1 MTSSEKAH
9 AYARSVVSGEIDAC
23 KWVVAACRRHLDDVI
38 RSKKKG
44 GRYPFKYD
52 EIAAN
57 RACSFIETLPHV
69 KGRWARS
76 KELIKLEPWQCFT
89 ECVVYGWLDK
99 KTDLRR
105 FRTVYIEV
113 PRKNA
118 KSTLS
123 SGNGL
128 YMVAADGE
136 EGAEVYS
143 AATTRDQAKIVHSI
157 AQQMVRKSPEMQDD
171 EEGLGIGVGA
181 RSIHVLKS
189 GSKFEPLSAE
199 ASSLDGQNV
208 HFGIIDELHAH
219 KTREVFD
226 VIETATGARDQP
238 LVWIITTAGSNRAG
252 ICYEQRTYLTKI
264 LSGAAKDETYFGII
278 YTLDDDD
285 DWTDPKVW
293 AKANPNY
300 GISVSPSDI
309 ARKARKAMQMPS
321 AQNNFKTKHL
331 NLWVNADTSWMD
343 MLKWDKCGDP
353 SLSVDDFAG
362 EEMIAGLDLAS
373 KVDIAAKVQ
382 VFKRDDHFYVFGK
395 YYLPEDTVEDS
406 GNSQYEGW
414 AIEARLTTTP
424 GNVIDYEY
432 IKEDIREDATR
443 FDVRELPYDPYQA
456 TQLSTELAAEGLP
469 MVEMRPSV
477 LNFSEP
483 MKEIEKLVLSGKLHH
498 NGCPVMGWMISNVVC
513 HMDAKDNI
521 YPRKERPENKID
533 GVVALIMALGRWMA
547 NEDTTSVYEG
557 RGVRS
562 V

>member
-1 MTSSEKAH
+1 MSYSEKANS
-9 AYARSVVSGEIDAC
+9 YASDVVGGKILAC
-23 KWVVAACRRHLDDVI
+23 KWVKAACKRHLSDLARKRFQYYFDD
-38 RSKKKG
+38 
-44 GRYPFKYD
+44 D
-52 EIAAN
+52 AAN
-57 RACSFIETLPHV
+57 YVCKFIEMLPHV
-69 KGRWARS
+69 KGRWAKARETIS
-76 KELIKLEPWQCFT
+76 LEPWQCFLV
-89 ECVVYGWLDK
+89 CVVFGWKEK
-99 KTDLRR
+99 KTKLRR
-105 FRTVYIEV
+105 FKTAYIEV

-123 SGNGL
+123 AAIGL
-128 YMVAADGE
+128 YMLAADGE
-136 EGAEVYS
+136 EGAEIYS
-143 AATTRDQAKIVHSI
+143 AATTRDQAKIVHST
-157 AQQMVRKSPEMQDD
+157 AQQMVRKSA
-171 EEGLGIGVGA
+171 GLRARFDVEVGA
-181 RSIHVLKS
+181 RSVYVLPT
-189 GSKFEPLSAE
+189 GSRFEPLSAE
-199 ASSLDGQNV
+199 ASSLDGLNV
-208 HFGIIDELHAH
+208 HLGIIDELHAH

-226 VIETATGARDQP
+226 VVETATGSRDQS
-238 LVWIITTAGSNRAG
+238 LVWTITTSGSNRSG

-264 LSGAAKDETYFGII
+264 LGGVAKDETYFGII
-278 YTLDDDD
+278 YTIDDDD
-285 DWTDPKVW
+285 DWTDPAVW
-293 AKANPNY
+293 EKANPNY
-300 GISVSPSDI
+300 NVSVSPGDI